1 MNRRHATKIVA
12 TLGPA
17 SSQPDVIKALYE
29 AGADVFRLNFSHG
42 THEEQAARIDHIR
55 ALERQSGRPIAIIAD
70 LQGPKLRVGRF
81 ENDSVMLEAG
91 NSFSF
96 DMNPAPGTEKRVQLP
111 HIEIFRALKPG
122 NELLLDDGRLRLKA
136 KKVTPPAE
144 ESINEEDTDQAKIEC
159 EILVGGPLS
168 NQKGVNVPSVILPL
182 SAITAKDRSDLTFA
196 LAQGVDWI
204 ALSFVQRVEDVR
216 EARELING
224 QAWVISK
231 LEKPSALDALE
242 DIVRESDGI
251 MVARGDLGVE
261 MPPESVPVQ
270 QRRIIS
276 CCRTQGRPVV
286 VATQM
291 LDSMVERPVPT
302 RAESSDVATAVYN
315 GADAVTL
322 SAESAAGAYPVESV
336 AMMQRI
342 IATVQ
347 EDPEYWKTLA
357 ARRSPALSTTPD
369 AISSAARQM
378 AETLPASA
386 IVAYTSSGSTA
397 LRIARER
404 PHAPI
409 IALTPGED
417 VSRRLVLLWGVH
429 SVRTPDARDMSDMA
443 EIALHQVRIDEFS
456 KAGDRIVITAGLP
469 FGSPG
474 KTNLIRILRVS

>member
-17 SSQPDVIKALYE
+17 SSQPDTIKALYE

-42 THEEQAARIDHIR
+42 THEEQAERIRHIR
-55 ALERQSGRPIAIIAD
+55 NLERESGRPVAIIAD
-70 LQGPKLRVGRF
+70 LQGPKLRVGQF
-81 ENDSVMLEAG
+81 EEGSVMLEAG
-91 NSFSF
+91 DRFCF
-96 DMNPAPGTEKRVQLP
+96 DMDPAPGTKERVQLP
-111 HIEIFRALKPG
+111 HVEIFRALKPG

-136 KKVTPPAE
+136 KKTIPP
-144 ESINEEDTDQAKIEC
+144 NGEDTEQARIEC

-182 SAITAKDRSDLTFA
+182 SAITEKDRSDLAFA
-196 LAQGVDWI
+196 LAQGVEWI

-276 CCRTQGRPVV
+276 CCRAQGRPVV

-322 SAESAAGAYPVESV
+322 SAESAAGSYPVESV

-342 IATVQ
+342 ITTVQ

-443 EIALHQVRIDEFS
+443 EIALHQVRIDEFA

-469 FGSPG
+469 VGSPG

>member
-17 SSQPDVIKALYE
+17 SSKPDTIKALYE

-42 THEEQAARIDHIR
+42 THDEQAARIDHIR
-55 ALERQSGRPIAIIAD
+55 ALERQSGRPVAIIAD

-81 ENDSVMLEAG
+81 QDGSVMLEAG
-91 NSFSF
+91 DSFCF
-96 DMNPAPGTEKRVQLP
+96 DMDPAPGTKERVQLP
-111 HIEIFRALKPG
+111 HVEIFRALKPG

-136 KKVTPPAE
+136 KKITPPD
-144 ESINEEDTDQAKIEC
+144 EEDTEQARIEC

-182 SAITAKDRSDLTFA
+182 SAITEKDRSDLAFA
-196 LAQGVDWI
+196 LAQGVEWI

-276 CCRTQGRPVV
+276 CCRAQGRPVV

-322 SAESAAGAYPVESV
+322 SAESAAGSYPVESV

-342 IATVQ
+342 ITTVQ

-443 EIALHQVRIDEFS
+443 EIALHQVRIDEFA

-469 FGSPG
+469 VGSPG

>member
-17 SSQPDVIKALYE
+17 SSQPDTIKALYE

-42 THEEQAARIDHIR
+42 THDEQAARIDHIR
-55 ALERQSGRPIAIIAD
+55 ALERQSGRPVAIIAD

-81 ENDSVMLEAG
+81 EEGSVMLEAG
-91 NSFSF
+91 DSFCF
-96 DMNPAPGTEKRVQLP
+96 DMDPAPGTKERVQLP
-111 HIEIFRALKPG
+111 HVEIFRALKPG

-136 KKVTPPAE
+136 KKITPPIDGE
-144 ESINEEDTDQAKIEC
+144 NTEQARIEC

-182 SAITAKDRSDLTFA
+182 SAITTKDRSDLAFA
-196 LAQGVDWI
+196 LAQGVEWI

-276 CCRTQGRPVV
+276 CCRAQGRPVV

-322 SAESAAGAYPVESV
+322 SAESAAGSYPVESV

-342 IATVQ
+342 ITTVQ

-443 EIALHQVRIDEFS
+443 EIALHQVRIDEFA

-469 FGSPG
+469 VGSPG

>member
-1 MNRRHATKIVA
+1 MRRRHATKIVA

-17 SSQPDVIKALYE
+17 SSQPDTIKALYE

-42 THEEQAARIDHIR
+42 THDEQAARIDHIR
-55 ALERQSGRPIAIIAD
+55 ALERQSGRPVAIIAD

-81 ENDSVMLEAG
+81 AEGSVMLEAG
-91 NSFSF
+91 DSFCF
-96 DMNPAPGTEKRVQLP
+96 DMDPAPGTKERVQLP
-111 HIEIFRALKPG
+111 HVEIFRALKPG

-136 KKVTPPAE
+136 KKVTPP
-144 ESINEEDTDQAKIEC
+144 NGEDIEQAAIEC

-182 SAITAKDRSDLTFA
+182 SAITEKDRSDLAFA
-196 LAQGVDWI
+196 LAQGVEWI

-276 CCRTQGRPVV
+276 CCRAQGRPVV

-322 SAESAAGAYPVESV
+322 SAESAAGSYPVESV

-342 IATVQ
+342 ITTVQ

-443 EIALHQVRIDEFS
+443 EIALHQVRIDEFA

-469 FGSPG
+469 VGSPG

>member
-17 SSQPDVIKALYE
+17 SSQPDTIKALYE

-42 THEEQAARIDHIR
+42 THDEQAARIDHIR
-55 ALERQSGRPIAIIAD
+55 ALERQSGRPVAIIAD

-81 ENDSVMLEAG
+81 EEGSVMLEAG
-91 NSFSF
+91 DSFCF
-96 DMNPAPGTEKRVQLP
+96 DMDPAPGTKERVQLP
-111 HIEIFRALKPG
+111 HVEIFRALKPG

-136 KKVTPPAE
+136 KKITPP
-144 ESINEEDTDQAKIEC
+144 NGEDTEQAAIEC

-182 SAITAKDRSDLTFA
+182 SAITTKDRSDLAFA
-196 LAQGVDWI
+196 LAQGVEWI

-276 CCRTQGRPVV
+276 CCRAQGRPVV

-342 IATVQ
+342 ITTVQ

-443 EIALHQVRIDEFS
+443 EIALHQVRIDEFA

-469 FGSPG
+469 VGSPG

>member
-1 MNRRHATKIVA
+1 MRRRHATKIVA

-17 SSQPDVIKALYE
+17 SSQPDTIKALYE

-42 THEEQAARIDHIR
+42 THQEQAERIRHIR
-55 ALERQSGRPIAIIAD
+55 ALERQSGRPVAIIAD

-81 ENDSVMLEAG
+81 EEGSVMLEAG
-91 NSFSF
+91 DSFCF
-96 DMNPAPGTEKRVQLP
+96 DMDPAPGTKERVQLP
-111 HIEIFRALKPG
+111 HVEIFRALKPG

-136 KKVTPPAE
+136 KKITPPIDGENTSGAR
-144 ESINEEDTDQAKIEC
+144 IEC

-182 SAITAKDRSDLTFA
+182 SAITTKDRSDLAFA
-196 LAQGVDWI
+196 LAQGVEWI

-276 CCRTQGRPVV
+276 CCRAQGRPVV

-322 SAESAAGAYPVESV
+322 SAESAAGSYPVESV

-342 IATVQ
+342 ITTVQ

-443 EIALHQVRIDEFS
+443 EIALHQVRIDEFA

-469 FGSPG
+469 VGSPG

>member
-17 SSQPDVIKALYE
+17 SSQPDTIKALYE

-42 THEEQAARIDHIR
+42 THDEQAARIDHIR
-55 ALERQSGRPIAIIAD
+55 ALERQSGRPVAIIAD

-81 ENDSVMLEAG
+81 EEGSVMLEAG
-91 NSFSF
+91 DSFCF
-96 DMNPAPGTEKRVQLP
+96 DMDPAPGTKERVQLP
-111 HIEIFRALKPG
+111 HVEIFRALKPG

-136 KKVTPPAE
+136 KKITPP
-144 ESINEEDTDQAKIEC
+144 NGEDTEQAAIEC

-182 SAITAKDRSDLTFA
+182 SAITEKDRSDLAFA
-196 LAQGVDWI
+196 LAQGVEWI

-276 CCRTQGRPVV
+276 CCRAQGRPVV

-322 SAESAAGAYPVESV
+322 SAESAAGSYPVESV

-342 IATVQ
+342 ITTVQ

-443 EIALHQVRIDEFS
+443 EIALHQVRIDEFA

-469 FGSPG
+469 VGSPG

>member
-1 MNRRHATKIVA
+1 MRRRHATKIVA

-17 SSQPDVIKALYE
+17 SSQPDTIKALYE

-42 THEEQAARIDHIR
+42 THDEQAARIDHIR
-55 ALERQSGRPIAIIAD
+55 ALERQSGRPVAIIAD

-81 ENDSVMLEAG
+81 EEGSVMLEAG
-91 NSFSF
+91 DSFCF
-96 DMNPAPGTEKRVQLP
+96 DMDPAPGTKERVQLP
-111 HIEIFRALKPG
+111 HVEIFRALKPG

-136 KKVTPPAE
+136 KKITPPIDGE
-144 ESINEEDTDQAKIEC
+144 NTEQARIEC

-182 SAITAKDRSDLTFA
+182 SAITTKDRSDLAFA
-196 LAQGVDWI
+196 LAQGVEWI

-276 CCRTQGRPVV
+276 CCRAQGRPVV

-322 SAESAAGAYPVESV
+322 SAESAAGSYPVESV

-342 IATVQ
+342 ITTVQ

-443 EIALHQVRIDEFS
+443 EIALHQVRIDEFA

-469 FGSPG
+469 VGSPG

>member
-1 MNRRHATKIVA
+1 MRRRHATKIVA

-17 SSQPDVIKALYE
+17 SSKPDTIKALYE

-42 THEEQAARIDHIR
+42 THDEQAARIDHIR
-55 ALERQSGRPIAIIAD
+55 ALERQSGRPVAIIAD

-81 ENDSVMLEAG
+81 AEGSVMLEAG
-91 NSFSF
+91 DSFCF
-96 DMNPAPGTEKRVQLP
+96 DMDPAPGTKERVQLP
-111 HIEIFRALKPG
+111 HVEIFRALKPG

-136 KKVTPPAE
+136 KKVTPP
-144 ESINEEDTDQAKIEC
+144 NGEDIEQAAIEC

-182 SAITAKDRSDLTFA
+182 SAITTKDRSDLAFA
-196 LAQGVDWI
+196 LAQGVEWI

-276 CCRTQGRPVV
+276 CCRAQGRPVV

-322 SAESAAGAYPVESV
+322 SAESAAGSYPVESV

-342 IATVQ
+342 ITTVQ

-443 EIALHQVRIDEFS
+443 EIALHQVRIDEFA

-469 FGSPG
+469 VGSPG

>member
-17 SSQPDVIKALYE
+17 SSQPDTIKALYE

-42 THEEQAARIDHIR
+42 THDEQAARIDHIR
-55 ALERQSGRPIAIIAD
+55 ALERQSGRPVAIIAD

-81 ENDSVMLEAG
+81 AEGSVMLEAG
-91 NSFSF
+91 DSFCF
-96 DMNPAPGTEKRVQLP
+96 DMDPAPGTKERVQLP
-111 HIEIFRALKPG
+111 HVEIFRALKPG

-136 KKVTPPAE
+136 KKVTPP
-144 ESINEEDTDQAKIEC
+144 NGEDIEQAAIEC

-182 SAITAKDRSDLTFA
+182 SAITEKDRSDLAFA
-196 LAQGVDWI
+196 LAQGVEWI

-276 CCRTQGRPVV
+276 CCRAQGRPVV

-322 SAESAAGAYPVESV
+322 SAESAAGSYPVESV

-342 IATVQ
+342 ITTVQ

-443 EIALHQVRIDEFS
+443 EIALHQVRIDEFA

-469 FGSPG
+469 VGSPG

>member
-17 SSQPDVIKALYE
+17 SSQPDTIKALYE

-42 THEEQAARIDHIR
+42 THDEQAARIDHIR
-55 ALERQSGRPIAIIAD
+55 ALERQSGRPVAIIAD

-81 ENDSVMLEAG
+81 EEGSVMLEAG
-91 NSFSF
+91 DSFCF
-96 DMNPAPGTEKRVQLP
+96 DMDPAPGTKERVQLP
-111 HIEIFRALKPG
+111 HVEIFRALKPG

-136 KKVTPPAE
+136 KKITPP
-144 ESINEEDTDQAKIEC
+144 NGEDTEQAAIEC

-182 SAITAKDRSDLTFA
+182 SAITEKDRSDLAFA
-196 LAQGVDWI
+196 LAQGVEWI

-276 CCRTQGRPVV
+276 CCRAQGRPVV

-342 IATVQ
+342 ITTVQ

-443 EIALHQVRIDEFS
+443 EIALHQVRIDEFA

-469 FGSPG
+469 VGSPG

>member
-1 MNRRHATKIVA
+1 MRRRHATKIVA

-17 SSQPDVIKALYE
+17 SSQPDTIKALYE

-42 THEEQAARIDHIR
+42 THDEQAARIDHIR
-55 ALERQSGRPIAIIAD
+55 ALERQSGRPVAIIAD

-81 ENDSVMLEAG
+81 EEGSVMLEAG
-91 NSFSF
+91 DSFCF
-96 DMNPAPGTEKRVQLP
+96 DMDPAPGTKERVQLP
-111 HIEIFRALKPG
+111 HVEIFRALKPG

-136 KKVTPPAE
+136 KKITPP
-144 ESINEEDTDQAKIEC
+144 NGEDTEQAAIEC

-182 SAITAKDRSDLTFA
+182 SAITEKDRSDLAFA
-196 LAQGVDWI
+196 LAQGVEWI

-276 CCRTQGRPVV
+276 CCRAQGRPVV

-322 SAESAAGAYPVESV
+322 SAESAAGSYPVESV

-342 IATVQ
+342 ITTVQ

-443 EIALHQVRIDEFS
+443 EIALHQVRIDEFA

-469 FGSPG
+469 VGSPG

>member
-17 SSQPDVIKALYE
+17 SSQPDTIKALYE

-42 THEEQAARIDHIR
+42 THDEQAARIDHIR
-55 ALERQSGRPIAIIAD
+55 ALERQSGRPVAIIAD

-81 ENDSVMLEAG
+81 AEGSVMLEAG
-91 NSFSF
+91 DSFCF
-96 DMNPAPGTEKRVQLP
+96 DMDPAPGTKERVQLP
-111 HIEIFRALKPG
+111 HVEIFRALKPG

-136 KKVTPPAE
+136 KKVTPP
-144 ESINEEDTDQAKIEC
+144 NGEDTEQARIEC

-182 SAITAKDRSDLTFA
+182 SAITEKDRSDLAFA
-196 LAQGVDWI
+196 LAQGVEWI

-276 CCRTQGRPVV
+276 CCRAQGRPVV

-322 SAESAAGAYPVESV
+322 SAESAAGSYPVESV

-342 IATVQ
+342 ITTVQ

-443 EIALHQVRIDEFS
+443 EIALHQVRIDEFA

-469 FGSPG
+469 VGSPG